1 MRILLLV
8 HGFNSLSQRL
18 FVELQGDGHDVSVE
32 FDISDDNLREAVAL
46 FQPDVILAPFLK
58 RAIPD
63 AIWQNHLCLIVH
75 PGVVGDRGPSALDWA
90 ILDNESRWGVTLLQ
104 AEAEMDAGPIWA
116 SAEFSMRA
124 ASKSS
129 LYRSELS
136 DAALDAV
143 RAALGRVVTPGAAPV
158 PLDYSDKAVRGRLRP
173 AVAQANRRIDWQ
185 RDTTADVLRKIHSAD
200 GVPGLRDKVCGVDVF
215 LHDSRPAHGMTGPAG
230 SILATSGPAICLGT
244 LDGAVWVGHL
254 RRPTGDVTFKLPATF
269 VLRGCLPE
277 LPEIQADS
285 EKGYRDIEYSEQ
297 GPVGTLRFDFYNGAM
312 STGQCQRLLVAYR
325 DALTRP
331 TKVLV
336 LAGGRDFWSNGIHL
350 NTIEAADSAADES
363 WYNINA
369 MDDLAEAIIRTE
381 SHLTIA
387 AMGGNSGAGGV
398 FLARACDQLWMRDAV
413 IINPHYKD
421 MGNLYGSEFW
431 TYLLPRHCGADNA
444 ERIAQQR
451 LPMGA
456 TEARSLK
463 LADDVIAVDRAAFD
477 QSVQQRAQ
485 ALANAPDL
493 ATKLQRKS
501 DQRQTDESNKP
512 LSTYREEEL
521 ARMRRN
527 FFGFDTS
534 YQVARYNFVH
544 KICKSRT
551 PVTLAMHRDKTRW
564 KTDRQ
569 QARRAS

>member
-18 FVELQGDGHDVSVE
+18 FVELQADGHDVSVE
-32 FDISDDNLREAVAL
+32 FDISDDNLNEAVAL
-46 FQPDVILAPFLK
+46 FLPDVVLAPFLK

-90 ILDNESRWGVTLLQ
+90 MLDNKDRWGVTVLQ
-104 AEAEMDAGPIWA
+104 AETEMDAGPIWA
-116 SAEFSMRA
+116 SAEFPMRA

-129 LYRSELS
+129 LYRSELTN
-136 DAALDAV
+136 AALVAV
-143 RAALGRVVTPGAAPV
+143 RLALDRVATQDAAPV
-158 PLDYSDKAVRGRLRP
+158 PLDYADNKVKGRLRP
-173 AVAQANRRIDWQ
+173 AMVQADRRIDWQ

-200 GVPGLRDKVCGVDVF
+200 GVPGVRDKVCGVDVF
-215 LHDSRPAHGMTGPAG
+215 LHDACPAHSMNGAAG
-230 SILATSGPAICLGT
+230 EVLATSGPAICLGT
-244 LDGAVWVGHL
+244 VDGAVWVGHL
-254 RRPTGDVTFKLPATF
+254 RRPNGDVTFKLPATR
-269 VLRGCLPE
+269 VLGAALPT
-277 LPEIQADS
+277 LPEIPIDS
-285 EKGYRDIEYSEQ
+285 EKGYREIEYSEQ
-297 GPVGTLRFDFYNGAM
+297 GQVGTLRFDFYNGAM
-312 STGQCQRLLVAYR
+312 STEQCQRLLAAYQE
-325 DALTRP
+325 ALTRP

-336 LAGGRDFWSNGIHL
+336 MAGGGDFWSNGIHL
-350 NTIEAADSAADES
+350 NIIEAADSAADES
-363 WYNINA
+363 WHNINA

-413 IINPHYKD
+413 IVNPHYKD

-444 ERIAQQR
+444 RRISQQR

-456 TEARSLK
+456 TLARSLK
-463 LADDVIAVDRAAFD
+463 LADDVIQADRSAFD
-477 QSVQQRAQ
+477 QSVQLRAQ

-493 ATKLQRKS
+493 ALALQEKS
-501 DQRQTDESNKP
+501 AQRQKDETAKS
-512 LSTYREEEL
+512 LWIYREEEL

-534 YQVARYNFVH
+534 YHVARYNFVH

-551 PVTLAMHRDKTRW
+551 PVTLAKHRDKTRW
-564 KTDRQ
+564 KPDRQ